1 MCEDYIQ
8 TVSEQV
14 QTILQEGDDVRV
26 QLKQMIDTARR
37 LHHTE
42 RRITLESVKL
52 VGILVSWNAAVNAN
66 MSTDTFAWH
75 IGLTPDM
82 FYKRAQAGRAT
93 QRFPEL
99 QNMVERGD
107 ASISHLAM
115 VAPHIT
121 DANAEVVFAGI
132 RRKSTREVRKFLAC
146 LNPDGTLKPE
156 DETSHDLR
164 LTLNSKQLHLLERAQ
179 EVLSFGGKI
188 PAVENILE
196 QALERLLDQKDPL
209 RQAERAERRADSKSK
224 ASAARQTDD
233 ERTDDHVD
241 DTENSKELPATW
253 QNASV
258 KKTTTMRRSGIPKA
272 VRHAVW
278 LRDGG
283 ECKWPLA
290 DGEVCGHRY
299 CVEIEHIVPKARGG
313 TDEIENLILFCRY
326 HNQAPADEIFGR
338 DYMELY
344 RRGAS

>member
-8 TVSEQV
+8 AVSERV

-42 RRITLESVKL
+42 RRMTLESVKL

-82 FYKRAQAGRAT
+82 FYKRAQAGRAIR
-93 QRFPEL
+93 RFPEL
-99 QNMVERGD
+99 QDMVERGD

-121 DANAEVVFAGI
+121 NANAEVVCAGI

-164 LTLNSKQLHLLERAQ
+164 LTLNSKQLRLLERAQ

-188 PAVENILE
+188 PDVEDILE

-209 RQAERAERRADSKSK
+209 RQAERAERRSDSK

-233 ERTDDHVD
+233 ERTDDDVGD
-241 DTENSKELPATW
+241 IQSSKEFPATW
-253 QNASV
+253 QEGF
-258 KKTTTMRRSGIPKA
+258 MQRSSTPRSRIPKA

-283 ECKWPLA
+283 ECRWPLA

-299 CVEIEHIVPKARGG
+299 CVEMEHIVPKARGG
-313 TDEIENLILFCRY
+313 TDDLENLMLLCRY
-326 HNQAPADEIFGR
+326 HNQAAADEIFGR
-338 DYMELY
+338 DFMERY

>member
-8 TVSEQV
+8 AIGEQV

-26 QLKQMIDTARR
+26 QLKQMIDTARG

-42 RRITLESVKL
+42 RRMTLESVKL

-82 FYKRAQAGRAT
+82 FYKRAQAARAIR
-93 QRFPEL
+93 RFPEL
-99 QNMVERGD
+99 QDMVERGD
-107 ASISHLAM
+107 ASVSHLAM

-156 DETSHDLR
+156 DETCHDLR
-164 LTLNSKQLHLLERAQ
+164 LTLNSKQLSLLERAR

-188 PAVENILE
+188 PAVEDILE
-196 QALERLLDQKDPL
+196 QALERLLDQKDPI

-224 ASAARQTDD
+224 TSAARRTDD
-233 ERTDDHVD
+233 ERTDASVD
-241 DTENSKELPATW
+241 DTGSSKELPATR
-253 QNASV
+253 QEGLIQKFS
-258 KKTTTMRRSGIPKA
+258 TQRSRIPKA

-283 ECKWPLA
+283 ECRWPLEN
-290 DGEVCGHRY
+290 GEVCGHRY

-313 TDEIENLILFCRY
+313 TDDLENLMLLCRY
-326 HNQAPADEIFGR
+326 HNQAVADQIFGR
-338 DYMELY
+338 EFMEFY
-344 RRGAS
+344 RRGVS